1 MGCTAKLSSSRNQLL
16 IFAYL
21 TVCNFA
27 ILDLHLFTQLKKPK
41 GIDFVESFN
50 HEKDKD
56 LTLMKQDIKYPL
68 WCIFIIG
75 HKYPEILVE
84 PQLKSV
90 SGCHFTLTKTVFF
103 LKKLHDLFGIFVLQI
118 NRVIFAYILQVR
130 DHEKLVQMMIYF
142 ILICVIFF

>member
-68 WCIFIIG
+68 WCIVIIG

-103 LKKLHDLFGIFVLQI
+103 LKKTAWLIWHICTSNQSG
-118 NRVIFAYILQVR
+118 
-130 DHEKLVQMMIYF
+130 YF
-142 ILICVIFF
+142 CVYSAMYVTMKN